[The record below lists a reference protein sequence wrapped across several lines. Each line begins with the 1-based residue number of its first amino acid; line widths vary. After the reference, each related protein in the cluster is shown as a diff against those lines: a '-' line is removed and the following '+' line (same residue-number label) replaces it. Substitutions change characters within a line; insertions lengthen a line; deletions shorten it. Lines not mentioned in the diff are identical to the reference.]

1 MRRLIVACKIHEQC
15 MQKFAFIIKI
25 NENFLILFAE
35 FYVFFMFSI
44 SFILKVS
51 LSSHNHQQNIYLLQ
65 FITSF
70 FIIYN
75 LMCCKKFL

>member
-51 LSSHNHQQNIYLLQ
+51 LSSHNHQQNIYL
-65 FITSF
+65 FIAIYYLF
-70 FIIYN
+70 FYH
-75 LMCCKKFL
+75 L